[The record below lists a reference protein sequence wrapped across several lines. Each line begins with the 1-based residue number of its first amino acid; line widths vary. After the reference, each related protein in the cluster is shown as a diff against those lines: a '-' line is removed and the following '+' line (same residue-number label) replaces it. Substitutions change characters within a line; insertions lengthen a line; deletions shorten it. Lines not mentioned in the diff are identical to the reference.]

1 MISLTNVD
9 NKNNNVN
16 NYRVMLRKQ
25 RDNLYN
31 KAEM

>member
-16 NYRVMLRKQ
+16 NQRVMLRKQ

>member
-1 MISLTNVD
+1 MILLTNVD

-31 KAEM
+31 KVEM

>member
-16 NYRVMLRKQ
+16 NQRVMLRKQ

-31 KAEM
+31 KVEM